1 MTKEAKLIEQ
11 QRIRKAN
18 LKQLINEQFNG
29 NVEDFARA
37 LEKHKNFIYSLLWD
51 VANPNSRKLTDKM
64 CRLIELNLNVQ
75 PGYLDKI
82 EANTYISTNSF
93 VYIKYLDIFDSQQTR
108 TESVA
113 EELSFPIQLVELDK
127 NGLNAVDLIAV
138 RVFDNTMQ
146 PYCNF
151 DDTLII
157 DKSFVELRENHY
169 YLINYGNKF
178 YTRRLAT
185 NESNEFIFVA
195 ENNLIGKHKPIDVE
209 LNKNNLEIFGIVVFR
224 FLNSEK
230 FMR

>member
-1 MTKEAKLIEQ
+1 M
-11 QRIRKAN
+11 N
-18 LKQLINEQFNG
+18 
-29 NVEDFARA
+29 
-37 LEKHKNFIYSLLWD
+37 
-51 VANPNSRKLTDKM
+51 
-64 CRLIELNLNVQ
+64 
-75 PGYLDKI
+75 
-82 EANTYISTNSF
+82 
-93 VYIKYLDIFDSQQTR
+93 
-108 TESVA
+108 VA